1 MKLSKEDM
9 FCEGMV
15 CTAAA
20 KASTNVLD
28 FHKHGDDVLGKL
40 FFSVH
45 VDAVDS
51 ANAGASAVDKDLLV
65 EWETSD
71 AEDFG
76 TTKTLWSKSVAKAGI
91 LKGAYIVKDEP
102 LPRGLKRYNRL
113 KFTEASGTKFPDV
126 TAFVHDGRDAG
137 TPYKG

>member
-1 MKLSKEDM
+1 MILSKEDT

-40 FFSVH
+40 FFSVV

-51 ANAGASAVDKDLLV
+51 ANAGADPVDKDLLV
-65 EWETSD
+65 EWQTSD
-71 AEDFG
+71 AENFG
-76 TTKTLWSKSVAKAGI
+76 SSDTVFSKTVDKAAVV
-91 LKGAYIVKDEP
+91 KGAYIVRNEP
-102 LPRGLKRYNRL
+102 LPKGLKRYNRL
-113 KFTEASGTKFPDV
+113 RFTEASGTKFPDV
-126 TAFVHDGRDAG
+126 TAFIHDGRDEG
-137 TPYKG
+137 TPYRG

>member
-1 MKLSKEDM
+1 MNLSKEDM

-28 FHKHGDDVLGKL
+28 FHKHGDDVMGAL
-40 FFSVH
+40 FFSVF

-51 ANAGASAVDKDLLV
+51 ANNGASAVDKDLLV

-71 AEDFG
+71 AEAFG
-76 TTKTLWSKSVAKAGI
+76 TSTTLWSKTCAKAGI
-91 LKGAYIVKDEP
+91 VKGAYIVKNEA
-102 LPRGLKRYNRL
+102 LPKGLKRYNRL

-126 TAFVHDGRDAG
+126 TAFLHAGRDEG